1 MSAPPTTLISGRE
14 FARRD
19 GCSEKLVRRAIER
32 GELVLIS
39 GKLDAALV
47 KTGWREGNRKEGA
60 PAAVSAPLSALS
72 APPTEAAD
80 LDKLI
85 ALNGGMLPRADADRR
100 KANYD
105 ALLREFEYDT
115 KSGAVG
121 LATGRYVVL

>member
-1 MSAPPTTLISGRE
+1 MSAPPVTLISGRE
-14 FARRD
+14 FARRE
-19 GCSEKLVRRAIER
+19 GCSEKLMRRPIER

-72 APPTEAAD
+72 APLAETAD

-85 ALNGGMLPRADADRR
+85 ALNG
-100 KANYD
+100 
-105 ALLREFEYDT
+105 
-115 KSGAVG
+115 
-121 LATGRYVVL
+121 